1 MNVTAMVNSKKII
14 LTLLFI
20 GIVGTVLFF
29 PVKMDSGYT
38 CIFHNIC
45 RINAAPCSDGVP
57 GDRNC
62 SLMQRQ
68 YLIPFGFAWWISLA
82 ILAIGIYN
90 INKLKKKG

>member
-14 LTLLFI
+14 LILLFI

-38 CIFHNIC
+38 CIFHTGC
-45 RINAAPCSDGVP
+45 SRNAVPCSDGVSV
-57 GDRNC
+57 DRNC
-62 SLMQRQ
+62 SLMLQQ

-82 ILAIGIYN
+82 VLVIGIYN
-90 INKLKKKG
+90 INKFKKKG